1 MRKHLRLN
9 FSDTNLVKTQRETT
23 QFDVKMTVISYWS
36 KRKLICSFVRNLHT
50 KQHISSINC
59 FFIFYSGFSQ
69 VSVETSQQGMFTF
82 LLSNVQNGCAYT
94 LWHVFGHSFLKIASY
109 YIIFVSPFLLW
120 AQILWFIYLLYKK
133 RLYIVLLLFLSF
145 NYKNDNLYDR
155 QTSI

>member
-82 LLSNVQNGCAYT
+82 LLSNVQNGRACP
-94 LWHVFGHSFLKIASY
+94 LWHVFGHTFPEIASY
-109 YIIFVSPFLLW
+109 YKNFVSPTNTM
-120 AQILWFIYLLYKK
+120 IYLLT
-133 RLYIVLLLFLSF
+133 LSLKAVQRASAIF
-145 NYKNDNLYDR
+145 FIFIIRMIYDR
-155 QTSI
+155 QTTI

>member
-69 VSVETSQQGMFTF
+69 VSVETSQQGMFTLKCTKWPRMPPLTCIWSYLSGNSI
-82 LLSNVQNGCAYT
+82 LLQKLCFTIFT
-94 LWHVFGHSFLKIASY
+94 LSANTM
-109 YIIFVSPFLLW
+109 
-120 AQILWFIYLLYKK
+120 IYLLT
-133 RLYIVLLLFLSF
+133 LSLKAVQRASAIF
-145 NYKNDNLYDR
+145 FIFIIRMIYDR
-155 QTSI
+155 QTTI

>member
-69 VSVETSQQGMFTF
+69 VSVETSQQGMFTCTNWPRMPPLTCIWSYLSGNSI
-82 LLSNVQNGCAYT
+82 LLQKLCFTIFT
-94 LWHVFGHSFLKIASY
+94 LSANTM
-109 YIIFVSPFLLW
+109 
-120 AQILWFIYLLYKK
+120 IYLLT
-133 RLYIVLLLFLSF
+133 LSLKAVQRASAIF
-145 NYKNDNLYDR
+145 FIFIIRMIYDR

>member
-82 LLSNVQNGCAYT
+82 LLSNVQNGCACP
-94 LWHVFGHSFLKIASY
+94 LWHIFGHTFPEIASY
-109 YIIFVSPFLLW
+109 YKNFVSPFLLW
-120 AQILWFIYLLYKK
+120 AQILWFIYLLCH
-133 RLYIVLLLFLSF
+133 
-145 NYKNDNLYDR
+145 
-155 QTSI
+155 

>member
-82 LLSNVQNGCAYT
+82 LLSNVQNGRACP
-94 LWHVFGHSFLKIASY
+94 LWHVFGHTFPEIASY
-109 YIIFVSPFLLW
+109 YKNFVSPFLLW
-120 AQILWFIYLLYKK
+120 AQILWFIYLLFIFII
-133 RLYIVLLLFLSF
+133 RMI
-145 NYKNDNLYDR
+145 YDR
-155 QTSI
+155 QTTI